1 MEYATVNPGDSN
13 YPQLLASAGVNKTI
27 WLRGNEVMLDALTNS
42 IVVTGARASTG
53 YGEHVTM
60 DFVSRLTE
68 NHGKTIVSGGGYGI
82 EGMALRASLASNY
95 APILWLAGGVD
106 RLYPSGHD
114 TLFQRIL
121 GEGGLIVSTEEP
133 GSAPTRERFLARS
146 NTMAL
151 ATGAVL
157 VTEAGW
163 RSGSLN
169 TARAAFANDTPV
181 YGVPGPVTS
190 PASSGVHRI
199 IQEGV
204 ATLVTEASDI
214 RFFRMS

>member
-1 MEYATVNPGDSN
+1 MEYGTVKPGDSK
-13 YPQLLASAGVNKTI
+13 YPKLLASAGVNKTL
-27 WLRGNEVMLDALTNS
+27 WLRGNESMLDRLTNS

-53 YGEHVTM
+53 YGEHVTL
-60 DFVSRLTE
+60 DIVSRLVE
-68 NHGKTIVSGGGYGI
+68 DGKTIVNGGGYGI
-82 EGMALRASLASNY
+82 DGMALRASLASNY
-95 APILWLAGGVD
+95 APILWLASGVD

-114 TLFQRIL
+114 ALFQRIL

-133 GSAPTRERFLARS
+133 GNSPTKMRMLER
-146 NTMAL
+146 NKTMAL

-163 RSGSLN
+163 RSSSL
-169 TARAAFANDTPV
+169 TVARAAFEADTPV

-190 PASSGVHRI
+190 ATSAGVHEI
-199 IQEGV
+199 IREGV
-204 ATLVTEASDI
+204 ATLVTQASDI

>member
-1 MEYATVNPGDSN
+1 MTNYETVAPGDSN
-13 YPQLLASAGVNKTI
+13 YPQLLTNAGVDKTL
-27 WLRGNEVMLDALTNS
+27 WVRGNETLLDTLPNS

-60 DFVSRLTE
+60 EFVNNLVE
-68 NHGKTIVSGGGYGI
+68 NGKTIMNGGAYGI
-82 EGMALRASLASNY
+82 EGMALRSSLASHF

-114 TLFQRIL
+114 ALFQRIIS
-121 GEGGLIVSTEEP
+121 EGGLIISTEEP
-133 GSAPTRERFLARS
+133 GTSPTKLRFLERS
-146 NTMAL
+146 KTMAL

-169 TARAAFANDTPV
+169 VARAAFEYGTPV
-181 YGVPGPVTS
+181 YGVPGPTTS
-190 PASSGVHRI
+190 ATSEGVHGLIR
-199 IQEGV
+199 EGV
-204 ATLVTEASDI
+204 ATLVTQASDI
-214 RFFRMS
+214 DFFRMS